1 MGTGKSRGEDPR
13 AGKQGML
20 VKFIPHSYQ
29 KYCIDR
35 MIADPVLGLFLDMGL
50 GKTVITLTA
59 INDLRYN
66 RFAVGKVL
74 VIAPKKVAEDTWTR
88 EAGKWDHLKL
98 LRVMPVLGNIKSRI
112 RALNAPG
119 DIWVLSRDNVAWLV
133 DYYKND
139 WPFDM
144 VVIDELSSFKSN
156 QAKRFRK
163 LRSIRNHIQ
172 RIVGLTG
179 TPTPNG
185 LEDLWAQIY
194 LLDQGERLG
203 RTITS
208 YRDNYFTPGARNGN
222 VVYEYRPR
230 TWAESE
236 INLRIRDIC
245 ISMKAEDYLE
255 LPERIDNVR
264 HVKLPKQAQ
273 KQYQELE
280 RDMIASIDGEQID
293 VASAAALGNKLLQLC
308 NGAVYDADG
317 IYHEVH
323 DEKIQALKEILE
335 ANQGKGILVFYSYK
349 HDRERIRKGLSKMNL
364 RIGELKNPDSIT
376 AWNSGQ
382 MDVLLAH
389 PASAAYGLNLQ
400 AGGHVIVW
408 FGLNWSLE
416 LYQQANARLYRQGQ
430 KENVIIHHLV
440 TAGGYDENVMDA
452 LEQKGVTQD
461 SFLEALKAKIK
472 NVKKS

>member
-1 MGTGKSRGEDPR
+1 M
-13 AGKQGML
+13 
-20 VKFIPHSYQ
+20 KFIPHSYQ

-98 LRVMPVLGNIKSRI
+98 LRVIPVLGNIKSRI

-133 DYYKND
+133 DYYKNE

-452 LEQKGVTQD
+452 LEQKEVTQD

>member
-1 MGTGKSRGEDPR
+1 M
-13 AGKQGML
+13 
-20 VKFIPHSYQ
+20 KFIPHGYQ
-29 KYCIDR
+29 KYCIER

-59 INDLRYN
+59 VNDLRFN
-66 RFAVGKVL
+66 RFMVRKAL

-88 EAGKWDHLKL
+88 EAGKWDHLKC
-98 LRVMPVLGNIKSRI
+98 LRVIPVLGNIKQRI
-112 RALNAPG
+112 RALNMPG
-119 DIWVLSRDNVAWLV
+119 DIWVLSRDNVSWLV

-156 QAKRFRK
+156 KAKRFRK
-163 LRSIRNHIQ
+163 LKSVRNHIQ

-179 TPTPNG
+179 TPAPNG

-230 TWAESE
+230 TWAEDA
-236 INLRIRDIC
+236 INDRVRDIC

-255 LPERIDNVR
+255 LPERIDNVQHIR
-264 HVKLPKQAQ
+264 LPDRAL
-273 KQYQELE
+273 KQYRELE
-280 RDMIASIDGEQID
+280 QKMVADIDGETID
-293 VASAAALGNKLLQLC
+293 VASAAALSNKLLQLC
-308 NGAVYDADG
+308 NGAVYDTEG
-317 IYHEVH
+317 QYHEVH
-323 DEKIQALKEILE
+323 DEKLEALKEIID
-335 ANQGKGILVFYSYK
+335 AAQGKGVLVFYNFK
-349 HDRERIRKGLSKMNL
+349 HDKARIKKTLAKMKL
-364 RIGELKNPDSIT
+364 KVGELKNPESIT
-376 AWNSGQ
+376 AWNNRE

-400 AGGHVIVW
+400 AGGHIIVW

-440 TAGGYDENVMDA
+440 TSGGYDENVMDA
-452 LEQKGVTQD
+452 LSQKEVTQD
-461 SFLEALKAKIK
+461 SFLAALKARIQS
-472 NVKKS
+472 VKKC

>member
-1 MGTGKSRGEDPR
+1 MR
-13 AGKQGML
+13 
-20 VKFIPHSYQ
+20 FIPHNYQ
-29 KYCIDR
+29 KYCISR
-35 MIADPVLGLFLDMGL
+35 MISDPVLGLFLDMGL

-59 INDLRYN
+59 VNDLRFN
-66 RFAVGKVL
+66 RFAVRKVL

-88 EAGKWDHLKL
+88 EADKWDHLKL
-98 LRVMPVLGNIKSRI
+98 LRVIPVLGNLKQRI
-112 RALNAPG
+112 RALNMPG
-119 DIWVLSRDNVAWLV
+119 DVWVLSRDNVSWLV

-144 VVIDELSSFKSN
+144 VIIDELSSFKSSK
-156 QAKRFRK
+156 AKRFRK
-163 LRSIRNHIQ
+163 LRSVRDHIG

-179 TPTPNG
+179 TPAPNG

-222 VVYEYRPR
+222 IVYEYRPR
-230 TWAESE
+230 AWAEDE
-236 INLRIRDIC
+236 IHARIRDIC

-264 HVKLPKQAQ
+264 HIRLPEKAMR
-273 KQYQELE
+273 QYKELE
-280 RDMIASIDGEQID
+280 RSMILDIDEETID
-293 VASAAALGNKLLQLC
+293 VASAAALSNKLLQLC
-308 NGAVYDADG
+308 NGAVYDGDRN
-317 IYHEVH
+317 YHEVH
-323 DEKIQALKEILE
+323 DEKLEALKEIIDT
-335 ANQGKGILVFYSYK
+335 AQGKGILVFYNFQ
-349 HDRERIRKGLSKMNL
+349 HDKARIKKALSKTKL
-364 RIGELKNPDSIT
+364 KVGELKNPESIT
-376 AWNSGQ
+376 AWNNRE

-400 AGGHVIVW
+400 AGGHIIVW

-430 KENVIIHHLV
+430 EENVVIHHLV
-440 TAGGYDENVMDA
+440 TAGGYDENVMEV
-452 LEQKGVTQD
+452 LEQKEVTQD
-461 SFLEALKAKIK
+461 TFLEALKARVQSIR
-472 NVKKS
+472 SSWE